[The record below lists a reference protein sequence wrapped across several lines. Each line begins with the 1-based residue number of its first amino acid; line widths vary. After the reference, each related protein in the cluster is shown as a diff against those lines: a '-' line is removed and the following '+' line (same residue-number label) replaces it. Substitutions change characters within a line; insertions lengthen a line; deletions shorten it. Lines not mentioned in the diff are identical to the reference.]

1 MVCADLKTIKVDG
14 TGVTIGAMVTHAAV
28 AASAEVRKAIPALA
42 ELAGGIGD
50 QMVRNMGTLGGSIA
64 NADPA
69 ACYPAGLVGL
79 DATVHTNQRTIAA
92 DAFFSG
98 LYATALNEGE
108 LITAVHFPLAQKA
121 AYIKFKQP
129 ASRFALVGVFVSQGK
144 GGVRVA
150 VTGAKASVFRASE
163 LEAALAKSF
172 TPEAIKG
179 GQAQPGRHQRRPAR
193 LGRLPR
199 GDDRRDRR
207 ARGGRC
213 QRALSEPPPK
223 RLRRSASSGNR
234 LRSGKDG
241 FAAVGQD
248 AMSGVPD
255 SVDAVIE
262 LLASQDYVCD
272 RRLGTALFLSLKLQR
287 PCSSKASRA
296 SARPNWQR
304 PWPVRS
310 TRCCCACSATKA
322 WTWRRPPTSGMWRDR

>member
-1 MVCADLKTIKVDG
+1 MYTFDYQRPTDRATAAAAFKGNARYLAGGQSLVQAMKLRLSNAERLVDLGGVADLKTIKVDG

-79 DATVHTNQRTIAA
+79 DATVHTNQRSIAA

-108 LITAVHFPLAQKA
+108 LITAVHFPLVQKA
-121 AYIKFKQP
+121 AYIKLKQP

-172 TPEAIKG
+172 TPEAVKGIKLN
-179 GQAQPGRHQRRPAR
+179 PA
-193 LGRLPR
+193 GIN
-199 GDDRRDRR
+199 GDLHGSAAYR
-207 ARGGRC
+207 AAMIGVIAA
-213 QRALSEPPPK
+213 RAV
-223 RLRRSASSGNR
+223 
-234 LRSGKDG
+234 
-241 FAAVGQD
+241 AA
-248 AMSGVPD
+248 AN
-255 SVDAVIE
+255 
-262 LLASQDYVCD
+262 
-272 RRLGTALFLSLKLQR
+272 
-287 PCSSKASRA
+287 
-296 SARPNWQR
+296 AR
-304 PWPVRS
+304 
-310 TRCCCACSATKA
+310 
-322 WTWRRPPTSGMWRDR
+322 